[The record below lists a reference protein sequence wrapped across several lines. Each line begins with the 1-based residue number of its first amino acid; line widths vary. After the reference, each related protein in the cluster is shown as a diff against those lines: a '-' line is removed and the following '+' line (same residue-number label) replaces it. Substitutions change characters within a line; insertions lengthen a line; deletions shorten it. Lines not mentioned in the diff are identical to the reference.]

1 MGEKFKGYLIASD
14 LDGTL
19 LNSKREIS
27 AENRAAIEYFQREG
41 GIFSLAT
48 GRAYQTGGQYS
59 DVANGPSIFLN
70 GAMVYD
76 TVLKNALWKCPLRGN
91 VRKMLENI
99 NSAIPTL
106 GIEVWN
112 EDSFD
117 VLYRKDASE
126 MRFQGFFPV
135 PDIISVTEA
144 RLPCLGLTIVGE
156 KEKIDEAF
164 KWLRDN
170 YSEEYHFIRAYDFM
184 IEVLGKSANKGTALM
199 ELAKILGISK
209 DKVLAVGDDINDI
222 EMLKA
227 AGVGFVPNNAK
238 AEIKAFA
245 DVVIPSNDEHVVVN
259 IIRHIENLLK

>member
-27 AENRAAIEYFQREG
+27 AENRAAIEYFQGEG

-76 TVLKNALWKCPLRGN
+76 TVLKNALWKCPLCGN
-91 VRKMLENI
+91 VRKMIENI
-99 NSAIPTL
+99 NSEIPTL

-112 EDSFD
+112 EDGFD

-135 PDIISVTEA
+135 PDVISVTEA
-144 RLPCLGLTIVGE
+144 RLPGLGLTIVGE
-156 KEKIDEAF
+156 KERIDEALR
-164 KWLRDN
+164 WLREN
-170 YSEEYHFIRAYDFM
+170 YNDDYHFIRAYDFM
-184 IEVLGKSANKGTALM
+184 IEVLDKSANKGTALM
-199 ELAKILGISK
+199 ELAKILGISEN
-209 DKVLAVGDDINDI
+209 KVLAVGDDINDI

-227 AGVGFVPNNAK
+227 AEVGFVPNNARD
-238 AEIKAFA
+238 EIKEYA
-245 DVVIPSNDEHVVVN
+245 DVVIPSNNEHVVVN
-259 IIRHIENLLK
+259 IIKYIESLQA